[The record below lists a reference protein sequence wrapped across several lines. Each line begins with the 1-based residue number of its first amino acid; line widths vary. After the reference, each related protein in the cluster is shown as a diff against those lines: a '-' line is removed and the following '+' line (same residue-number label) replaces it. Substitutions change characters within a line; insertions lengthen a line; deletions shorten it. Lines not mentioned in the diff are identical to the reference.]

1 MCGVKRAY
9 NPQMS
14 RVFET
19 RRHRRPS
26 DFPKYSSYVPVEM
39 EDVEV
44 YLNEI
49 MDDIDTILKDWNL
62 VNDINSIRLALND
75 GEAVR
80 ANRIHEILGMNT
92 SNF

>member
-1 MCGVKRAY
+1 
-9 NPQMS
+9 MS

-26 DFPKYSSYVPVEM
+26 EFTRYSSYVPREM

-44 YLNEI
+44 YLNGI

-62 VNDINSIRLALND
+62 VNYKNSIRLSLND
-75 GEAVR
+75 GDEVT
-80 ANRIHEILGMNT
+80 ANRIHEILGIDT

>member
-19 RRHRRPS
+19 RRHRRQS
-26 DFPKYSSYVPVEM
+26 EFPRYSSYVPVEM

-44 YLNEI
+44 YLNGI

-62 VNDINSIRLALND
+62 VNGKNSIRLALND
-75 GEAVR
+75 GEEVT
-80 ANRIHEILGMNT
+80 ANRIHEILGIDT